1 METQQNKGGGRPWT
15 EEDYNAAKDR
25 LMSQAR
31 ELRELGQRTGK
42 TSYIREADRLEYQVK
57 RSNSC
62 RRNSWLDSL
71 GLGKSTKVY
80 HRRGASFARGANYK
94 GYRVWEDE
102 NGWHTSLDPGSWFD
116 SQRDAK
122 NLIDSWE
129 KDRKNP
135 RKCATCGGTKR
146 VQCEACRRTGY
157 VSRACIHC
165 GGDGGQTCPD
175 CKTRKNILPLSS
187 LASGAG
193 SAGGILGPSEK
204 WLKKHGVMRGNSMQN
219 PSYYSITAGTRHD
232 TVRAARAAE
241 VRALRKE
248 GGGVGGIEKGTK
260 HGGRVDYRTVIV
272 ESDQIR
278 YQNPTAFCEAGQHYV
293 EPGKTVNS
301 RGWCNLCLKD
311 VQHGRAPGTTARERG
326 LKNPRNPEAESA
338 DGFEAFHGFRPT
350 EQITVEKDV
359 HYHSELWAVGELIK
373 LIVVSPDGIEVDITG
388 FKGAML
394 SANEANTQLYIEGGD
409 QTVNL
414 SDFGLGEPYH
424 DKEDLGEV
432 KKLFYFTNK
441 THLGDQGGEAVYH
454 HKLGEEG
461 TKRNYEFGKL
471 EGRKVPRPRLA
482 YDVVNQALEF
492 IGGEYVI
499 EPEGIR
505 N

>member
-1 METQQNKGGGRPWT
+1 M
-15 EEDYNAAKDR
+15 A
-25 LMSQAR
+25 S
-31 ELRELGQRTGK
+31 
-42 TSYIREADRLEYQVK
+42 
-57 RSNSC
+57 
-62 RRNSWLDSL
+62 RRNIWPFGD
-71 GLGKSTKVY
+71 STKTTTVY

-135 RKCATCGGTKR
+135 RN
-146 VQCEACRRTGY
+146 
-157 VSRACIHC
+157 
-165 GGDGGQTCPD
+165 
-175 CKTRKNILPLSS
+175 RKNILPLSS

-193 SAGGILGPSEK
+193 SASGILGPSEK
-204 WLKKHGVMRGNSMQN
+204 WLKKHRLMPKGKGNPMH
-219 PSYYSITAGTRHD
+219 R
-232 TVRAARAAE
+232 
-241 VRALRKE
+241 
-248 GGGVGGIEKGTK
+248 
-260 HGGRVDYRTVIV
+260 
-272 ESDQIR
+272 
-278 YQNPTAFCEAGQHYV
+278 
-293 EPGKTVNS
+293 
-301 RGWCNLCLKD
+301 
-311 VQHGRAPGTTARERG
+311 
-326 LKNPRNPEAESA
+326 RNPEAESA

-359 HYHSELWAVGELIK
+359 HYHSELWAIGELIK

-432 KKLFYFTNK
+432 KKLFYFTDK
-441 THLGDQGGEAVYH
+441 THMGDQGGEAVYH